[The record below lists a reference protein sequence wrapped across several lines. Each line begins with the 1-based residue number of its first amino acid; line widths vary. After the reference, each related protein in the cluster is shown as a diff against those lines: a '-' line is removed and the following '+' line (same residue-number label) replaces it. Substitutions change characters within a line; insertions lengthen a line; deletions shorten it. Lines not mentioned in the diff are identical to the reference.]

1 MILERICLF
10 CKYNPVAIMTLYIIG
25 VCTFSTLLASVS
37 VSLVILFDICSLL
50 VYGIIG
56 YFGEQHLSKRKVKI
70 LHKVRRPLDYD

>member
-10 CKYNPVAIMTLYIIG
+10 CKYNPIVIMTLYIIG

-37 VSLVILFDICSLL
+37 VSLVILFDICSLF

-56 YFGEQHLSKRKVKI
+56 YFGEQYLSKRKVKI
-70 LHKVRRPLDYD
+70 LHKVRRPLNYD